1 VLIRC
6 IELLR
11 HWAEARWN
19 RRPHLGAFG
28 QEDPVVDLPN
38 PSLDRISRRKDE
50 TGVPSVSKFGN
61 AQQAIVGIGR
71 TLKVAIAPT
80 TSKTFHYY
88 PNLLCINE
96 GIDNNPMYDDEMTL
110 L

>member
-1 VLIRC
+1 M
-6 IELLR
+6 
-11 HWAEARWN
+11 
-19 RRPHLGAFG
+19 
-28 QEDPVVDLPN
+28 
-38 PSLDRISRRKDE
+38 
-50 TGVPSVSKFGN
+50 FGN

-96 GIDNNPMYDDEMTL
+96 GIDNDPMYDDEMTL